1 MSRDRLVEADG
12 PNIYAFVQNDSIN
25 WVDDTGLRRRRG
37 RRRWGN
43 LAGAHRFIWHFYT
56 GGGDPVDIGDWGY
69 LGHYRSASD
78 VQVFECEA
86 RNEARASVDDCCAED
101 GTQWNGS
108 YTRLVDGTDGLYVMG
123 NGHPNADWTCTMNA
137 GSVTCDLSYDITDS
151 FEDPVDLE
159 SHVNRRLPGWLP
171 RIPDWIVNL
180 GGTPYPLTASWE
192 DTVDGCSDPED
203 CSAVGGGRRRR
214 R

>member
-1 MSRDRLVEADG
+1 
-12 PNIYAFVQNDSIN
+12 
-25 WVDDTGLRRRRG
+25 
-37 RRRWGN
+37 
-43 LAGAHRFIWHFYT
+43 
-56 GGGDPVDIGDWGY
+56 
-69 LGHYRSASD
+69 
-78 VQVFECEA
+78 
-86 RNEARASVDDCCAED
+86 
-101 GTQWNGS
+101 
-108 YTRLVDGTDGLYVMG
+108 LYVMG

>member
-108 YTRLVDGTDGLYVMG
+108 YTRLVDGTDGLYV
-123 NGHPNADWTCTMNA
+123 
-137 GSVTCDLSYDITDS
+137 
-151 FEDPVDLE
+151 
-159 SHVNRRLPGWLP
+159 
-171 RIPDWIVNL
+171 
-180 GGTPYPLTASWE
+180 
-192 DTVDGCSDPED
+192 
-203 CSAVGGGRRRR
+203 RRRR
-214 R
+214 